1 MSTDGTSTGV
11 SVTVVITFW
20 NREQYLAEAIESVLA
35 QNRDF
40 ELVLVDDG
48 STDGSVDVARRFVPP
63 GRLVQQENRGPAG
76 SSNTGVRNATG
87 EFVAFCDSDDLWTSG
102 KLEAQLGALAADPT
116 LDFVFGYAE
125 EFLSPE
131 IDPATVRTRP
141 LRGVIPAAVPSAA
154 LVRKAVFDRVGS
166 FDETLRNGAWVD
178 WYVRARAAGARECI
192 VPDLVL
198 RRRIHARNN
207 FAAQENAALGYLR
220 ALRPLVRKRG
230 EA

>member
-1 MSTDGTSTGV
+1 MSSD
-11 SVTVVITFW
+11 VTVTAVVTFW

-35 QNRDF
+35 QNRDL

-48 STDGSVDVARRFVPP
+48 STDASVEIARRFVPP

-102 KLEAQLGALAADPT
+102 RLDAQLGALAADPT
-116 LDFVFGYAE
+116 LDFVFGHAE

-131 IDPATVRTRP
+131 IDPATVRTRA

-154 LVRKAVFDRVGS
+154 LVRKDLFDRVGP
-166 FDETLRNGAWVD
+166 FDETLQNGAWVD
-178 WYVRARAAGARECI
+178 WYARARMAGARECI
-192 VPDLVL
+192 LPELVL

-207 FAAQENAALGYLR
+207 FAMQDNAALGYLR
-220 ALRPLVRKRG
+220 ALRPLVRKQRK
-230 EA
+230 A